1 MRVLIAEDDAV
12 SRLILRRAVETLGHE
27 CLVAVDGDEAWE
39 RYRQGEGDVD
49 VVISDWMMPGL
60 DGVELCRRVR
70 SKPGNVYTYFV
81 LLTALSERRDFLTG
95 MQAGADDYL
104 TKPLDRDELSVRLLA
119 AERITSLH
127 RRLAEQNAELER
139 LNRIVA
145 ESART
150 DPLTGLGNRLRLR
163 EDLDALQ
170 ARVERYGHSYA
181 LALYDVDHFKAYNDR
196 YGHLAGDRVLADV
209 AATIRQHCRRGDE
222 PYRFGGEEFLVVLPE
237 QPSDKA
243 LIAVERTRKA
253 VRALRLPH
261 PDSPAG
267 RVTVSAGLAVLRPGE
282 RRTYEEIVREAD
294 AALYRAKRDGR
305 DRSALHE
312 AGNTAAA

>member
-12 SRLILRRAVETLGHE
+12 SRLILKRAVETLGHE
-27 CLVAVDGDEAWE
+27 CLVATDGTEAWE
-39 RYRQGEGDVD
+39 LFRANDVD

-60 DGVELCRRVR
+60 DGLELCRRIR
-70 SKPGNVYTYFV
+70 EQPGSVYTYFV

-119 AERITSLH
+119 ADRITSLH

-139 LNRIVA
+139 LNRMVA

-181 LALYDVDHFKAYNDR
+181 LVLYDVDHFKAYNDR
-196 YGHLAGDRVLADV
+196 YGHLAGDRVLFQV
-209 AATIRQHCRRGDE
+209 AAALEKECRRGDG

-237 QPSDKA
+237 QDA
-243 LIAVERTRKA
+243 ERAMIAVER
-253 VRALRLPH
+253 VRQAIIALGIPH
-261 PDSPAG
+261 EDSQPSG
-267 RVTVSAGLAVLRPGE
+267 VVTISAGVAILRPGE
-282 RRTYEEIVREAD
+282 SRSYEEVVREAD
-294 AALYRAKRDGR
+294 EALYRAKRQGR
-305 DRSALHE
+305 NRAELHDPTSP
-312 AGNTAAA
+312 AVT